1 MKAMLVINL
10 KNIRFVLFLALGMLV
25 SGENAY
31 AKNDNIFSNSGLP
44 LPRFVS
50 LASEK
55 TNVRAGPGQKYP
67 IKWVLNRKSLPV
79 EVILE
84 FEHWR
89 KIKDH
94 EGAEGWVFH
103 SLLSGKRTAIIL
115 GSDPVYAYEK
125 PFLSNG
131 RKSRASVYLNPF
143 VIVDIKECKAAWCRV
158 STSDYSGWIK
168 IKSLWGV
175 YESEN
180 ID

>member
-1 MKAMLVINL
+1 MLGVKL
-10 KNIRFVLFLALGMLV
+10 KKILFILCVCFGTLVLGAD
-25 SGENAY
+25 SY
-31 AKNDNIFSNSGLP
+31 AKNDDIFSNSGLP

-50 LASEK
+50 LAENK

-67 IKWVLNRKSLPV
+67 IKWVLNRKGLPV

-84 FEHWR
+84 FDHWR

-94 EGAEGWVFH
+94 EGQVGWVFH
-103 SLLSGKRTAIIL
+103 TLLSGKRTALIK
-115 GSDPVYAYEK
+115 GADPAYSYEK
-125 PFLSNG
+125 PQLPNG
-131 RKSRASVYLNPF
+131 KKSRISMYLEPF
-143 VIVDIKECKAAWCRV
+143 VQVEVEGCRGGWCNV
-158 STSDYSGWIK
+158 SASGYSGWIK